1 MINNNDKKKIII
13 RFQKGKIIKKKDKK
27 NIFELLVNK
36 LKLKNELKNKF
47 ILWKKYTKINLE
59 NDINENINEN
69 AF

>member
-1 MINNNDKKKIII
+1 MMKKKIII
-13 RFQKGKIIKKKDKK
+13 RFQKGKIINKKDKR

-47 ILWKKYTKINLE
+47 ILWKKNIKINAK
-59 NDINENINEN
+59 NDINEHNNEN